1 VESLIYPVFSSPP
14 GSLEVRPWNANNKRP
29 FLQIH
34 VCLGIRQTTLNLK
47 APADNMTNALRLGIA
62 GLGNV
67 GIGVLDIVKKHG
79 ALLADRAGVP
89 IKVTAVAARS
99 KTKDRG
105 HELAGFAWHD
115 DPVALAKSP
124 NIDVFVELMGG
135 EGDPAKSAVEA
146 AIAAGKHVITANKA
160 LLAYHGAALAR
171 AAEAKGVAL
180 NFEASVAGGI
190 PIIKA
195 LREGLIGNRVTKLFG
210 IMNGTCNYIL
220 TKMANEG
227 RGFAD
232 VLKEAQ
238 NLGYAEADPTF
249 DIGGFD
255 TAHKLAVVTS
265 LAFGTEVNLN
275 AIEIEGIEAITL
287 DDIRNASD
295 MGYKIKL
302 LGVAIAHAEGIEQRV
317 NPTLVPKGSPVSDTD
332 GVFNAIVVKGD
343 FVGDLMLE
351 GRGAGAHPTASAVLS
366 DVVDIAR
373 GNRRPA
379 FGIPAAKLKP
389 YQKSPK
395 KAHEGGY
402 YVALELIDRP
412 GAVASIAQI
421 LADEKIS
428 IESIVQRGRQGQE
441 TKRATATFILI
452 THDTLETSIRTAL
465 QQIEKNG
472 HVASKPRV
480 IRIERL

>member
-1 VESLIYPVFSSPP
+1 
-14 GSLEVRPWNANNKRP
+14 
-29 FLQIH
+29 
-34 VCLGIRQTTLNLK
+34 
-47 APADNMTNALRLGIA
+47 MTNQLRIGIA

-67 GIGVLDIVKKHG
+67 GVGVLDIVKKHG
-79 ALLADRAGVP
+79 PLLADRAGVP
-89 IKVTAVAARS
+89 ICVTAVAARN
-99 KTKDRG
+99 KAKDRG
-105 HELAGFAWHD
+105 HDLTGMTWHS

-124 NIDVFVELMGG
+124 DIDIFVELMGG
-135 EGDPAKSAVEA
+135 EGDPAKSSVEA
-146 AIAAGKHVITANKA
+146 AIAAGKHVVTANKA
-160 LLAYHGAALAR
+160 LLAHHGTALAR

-195 LREGLIGNRVTKLFG
+195 LREGLIGNRVSKLFG

-227 RGFAD
+227 RNFAD

-317 NPTLVPKGSPVSDTD
+317 NPTLVPKGAPVSDTD

-351 GRGAGAHPTASAVLS
+351 GRGAGAHPTASAILS
-366 DVVDIAR
+366 DIVDIAR

-379 FGIPAAKLKP
+379 FGVPAAKLKS
-389 YQKSPK
+389 YKQAPK

-402 YVALELIDRP
+402 YVALELVDRP
-412 GAVASIAQI
+412 GAVAAIARI

-428 IESIVQRGRQGQE
+428 IESIVQRGRQRQE
-441 TKRATATFILI
+441 TQRATATFILI
-452 THDTLETSIRTAL
+452 THDTLETSIRTAIA
-465 QQIEKNG
+465 QIEKDG
-472 HVASKPRV
+472 HVASKPRL